1 MSYQQLL
8 EENAKS
14 KTLLALHIILR
25 VFVERCLNTTR
36 VFLDAYTTVSMTDEN
51 DLVKRA
57 ATMLLNGATLLGQ
70 PCPYC
75 KGVRVLKDGDALC
88 VNCGQEPEERQLP
101 QDCSDNG
108 TISDGANM
116 TTADAKTRDY
126 ERDTAYNDMIGILED
141 KLVTLSKE
149 LAAETDRQKEIEILD
164 SLSATLS
171 TLEKARHSL
180 ETNAS
185 KVHDKNINR

>member
-1 MSYQQLL
+1 
-8 EENAKS
+8 
-14 KTLLALHIILR
+14 
-25 VFVERCLNTTR
+25 
-36 VFLDAYTTVSMTDEN
+36 MTNEN

-75 KGVRVLKDGDALC
+75 KGVRVLKDGNALC

-101 QDCSDNG
+101 QDCNDNDI
-108 TISDGANM
+108 TSDGTNM
-116 TTADAKTRDY
+116 TAITDAKKRDHPN
-126 ERDTAYNDMIGILED
+126 DMAYDDMIGILED

-171 TLEKARHSL
+171 TLEKARRSL
-180 ETNAS
+180 EEKTS
-185 KVHDKNINR
+185 KVHNKDINR